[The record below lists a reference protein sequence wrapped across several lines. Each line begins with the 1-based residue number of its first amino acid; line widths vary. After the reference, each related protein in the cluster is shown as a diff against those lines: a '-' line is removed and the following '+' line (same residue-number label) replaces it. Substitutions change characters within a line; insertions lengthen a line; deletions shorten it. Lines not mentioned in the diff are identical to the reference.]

1 MMDIFGERFVNT
13 RGVEEEEEE
22 GKKERKIHA
31 DRNLRDLINLEATRG
46 FDTVC
51 NYGA

>member
-1 MMDIFGERFVNT
+1 MTDIFGERFVNT
-13 RGVEEEEEE
+13 RGGGGEWKK
-22 GKKERKIHA
+22 GKKEKIYA
-31 DRNLRDLINLEATRG
+31 DRNLRDLINLEAARG

>member
-22 GKKERKIHA
+22 EKKKEKYTRIG
-31 DRNLRDLINLEATRG
+31 IFAT
-46 FDTVC
+46 
-51 NYGA
+51 